1 MNVVFS
7 TRDYLKT
14 SSPFLLSIAD
24 LFLDRVAEYLH
35 VEGIAFDTSMASL
48 DETIFDLFHDTI
60 NVQYTGLSNLQYTM
74 YLHEAQL
81 VASNMVGGMVEV
93 IKGLNNSE
101 QVVTGVSFL
110 KRVGFD
116 TILWVELTPVPNSLT
131 ELCEGLS

>member
-1 MNVVFS
+1 MFS
-7 TRDYLKT
+7 TRDYLKS

-35 VEGIAFDTSMASL
+35 VESIAFDTSMASL
-48 DETIFDLFHDTI
+48 DETIFDLFHDYV
-60 NVQYTGLSNLQYTM
+60 NVQYTDLSNLQYTM

-81 VASNMVGGMVEV
+81 VASNMVGGMVDV
-93 IKGLNNSE
+93 IKGLNNA
-101 QVVTGVSFL
+101 QQIVTGVCFL